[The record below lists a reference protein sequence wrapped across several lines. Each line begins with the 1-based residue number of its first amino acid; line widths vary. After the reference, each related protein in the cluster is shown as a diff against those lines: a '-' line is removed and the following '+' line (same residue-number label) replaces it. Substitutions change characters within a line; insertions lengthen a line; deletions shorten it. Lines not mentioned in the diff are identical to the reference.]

1 MVRRKLVKRKEYR
14 VAKKPKIPEP
24 YATLMQIAGLK
35 EINSVSEILIAL
47 ERKIM
52 QLPFSEC
59 IVEAM
64 EKTAVESKEPV
75 EWERSISGEYYYYKG
90 NFVFRSYYKLAII
103 ILKHYGKISLAGK
116 IAYKDKVI
124 EYLEKEIR
132 AMSIEK
138 YNFEAKLKKNPNSE
152 YYRKKLEALSH
163 LINEYNQALKW
174 LKE

>member
-1 MVRRKLVKRKEYR
+1 
-14 VAKKPKIPEP
+14 
-24 YATLMQIAGLK
+24 
-35 EINSVSEILIAL
+35 
-47 ERKIM
+47 
-52 QLPFSEC
+52 
-59 IVEAM
+59 
-64 EKTAVESKEPV
+64 
-75 EWERSISGEYYYYKG
+75 
-90 NFVFRSYYKLAII
+90 VFRSYYKLAII